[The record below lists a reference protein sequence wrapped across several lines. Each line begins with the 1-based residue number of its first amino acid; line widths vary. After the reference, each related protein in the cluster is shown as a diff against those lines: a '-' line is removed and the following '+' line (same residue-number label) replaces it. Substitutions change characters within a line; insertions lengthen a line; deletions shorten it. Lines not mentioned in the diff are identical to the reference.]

1 MAFSMSVQGKHFNAF
16 EKATREI
23 LNITFHVLKDG
34 YNKMLLQL
42 LNICPQHSVPH
53 RRGKKE
59 TLL

>member
-1 MAFSMSVQGKHFNAF
+1 MSVQGKHFNAF